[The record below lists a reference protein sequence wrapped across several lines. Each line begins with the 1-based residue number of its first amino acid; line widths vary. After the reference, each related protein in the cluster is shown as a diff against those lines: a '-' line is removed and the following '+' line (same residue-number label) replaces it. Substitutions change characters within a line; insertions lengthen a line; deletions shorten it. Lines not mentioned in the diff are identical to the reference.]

1 MICIEMIAIKLISIK
16 MITIK
21 LISIKMITIKLISI
35 KMIAI
40 KLISWPRYTSGSGHR
55 HQQHITRNSFRD
67 TVKEAQQGA
76 STDHRTATSSAANIS
91 TAPTTTPITPAS
103 MASFVKDCADLGALQ
118 SIQMG
123 VKDRFARV
131 LAVVH
136 TAVPCKEELVGSKCT
151 AVRYT
156 SYTRHHIH

>member
-1 MICIEMIAIKLISIK
+1 LTAYHDIKILTARGYQVLTIDLTNIS
-16 MITIK
+16 
-21 LISIKMITIKLISI
+21 
-35 KMIAI
+35 
-40 KLISWPRYTSGSGHR
+40 HE
-55 HQQHITRNSFRD
+55 TRFVTRSKKPN
-67 TVKEAQQGA
+67 KAQVQI
-76 STDHRTATSSAANIS
+76 TATTS
-91 TAPTTTPITPAS
+91 TATTSTATTSATTTSATTTITPAT